1 MKEIY
6 DDITQ
11 LFNGIEDLSIE
22 NTNLKRSLDRLRKN
36 LTNRSEVTS
45 LVMIRSQMKTNMAIA
60 TDAPS
65 TVVLTDRNWGALN
78 SSVKLLGDLSIANSE
93 VLRNLITA
101 QQMKEYLEEQIQNL
115 QSDVNA
121 TESNVDG
128 MLTTMQ
134 ETLNSQSDRLK
145 TQTEESIRAI
155 SSQAGRAKE
164 NISSAFSEM
173 RDDMKRW
180 LKKIMWIALIP
191 SGLVFFLELL
201 RLILS
206 AVLHG

>member
-1 MKEIY
+1 MSSESER
-6 DDITQ
+6 T
-11 LFNGIEDLSIE
+11 S
-22 NTNLKRSLDRLRKN
+22 SLAQ
-36 LTNRSEVTS
+36 
-45 LVMIRSQMKTNMAIA
+45 IRSQMKTNMAIA

-206 AVLHG
+206 AV